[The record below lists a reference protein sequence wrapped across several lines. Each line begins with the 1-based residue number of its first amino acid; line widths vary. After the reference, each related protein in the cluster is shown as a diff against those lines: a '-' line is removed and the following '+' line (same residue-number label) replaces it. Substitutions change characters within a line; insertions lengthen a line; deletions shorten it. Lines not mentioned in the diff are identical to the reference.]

1 MRCIQPFERFS
12 IRRSGIVGALA
23 VLASCAT
30 GPGVD
35 LTQVSFA
42 PELGIDLSRMTRAP
56 QGFYLADRVEGV
68 GEEVRLN
75 SRVTMQY
82 LGWHPDG
89 TLFESSAAEGGPVE
103 FTVGDGRV
111 IRGWDL
117 GIRGMKAGGRR
128 ILVIPPGLAYGS
140 RGIPGVI
147 PGNATLVFEVQLVAV
162 NR

>member
-1 MRCIQPFERFS
+1 MRCIQLFDRYS
-12 IRRSGIVGALA
+12 IRRTGMVGTLAALA
-23 VLASCAT
+23 GCAT
-30 GPGVD
+30 GHAVD
-35 LTQVSFA
+35 LTQIPFA
-42 PELGIDLSRMTRAP
+42 PELGIDLSHMTRAP
-56 QGFYLADRVEGV
+56 EGFYLADRVVGV
-68 GEEVRLN
+68 GEEARLN
-75 SRVTMQY
+75 SRVTIHY

-103 FTVGDGRV
+103 FTVGDGRT

-117 GIRGMKAGGRR
+117 GIRGMRAGGRR

>member
-1 MRCIQPFERFS
+1 MRCIQPFDRFS
-12 IRRSGIVGALA
+12 IRRTGVVGVLA

-30 GPGVD
+30 GHAVD
-35 LTQVSFA
+35 LTQIPFA
-42 PELGIDLSRMTRAP
+42 PELGIELSRMTRAP
-56 QGFYLADRVEGV
+56 DGFYLADRVEGV
-68 GEEVRLN
+68 GEEARLN
-75 SRVTMQY
+75 SRVTIHY

-117 GIRGMKAGGRR
+117 GIRGMRAGGRR